1 VRILPQQTVGEVIE
15 ITGGEAI
22 VSFGSIMM
30 RAKLEK
36 LVNVGEEEFYQQVMI
51 KKRGGENIFNELN
64 TRMANFSVTLDV
76 RGMRAEEAATAVIQY
91 MDEALLLNIKE
102 VKIIHGKGD
111 GILRKV
117 VRDNLRSIDEVIH
130 IEDEHIERGG
140 SGATVVRLK

>member
-1 VRILPQQTVGEVIE
+1 
-15 ITGGEAI
+15 
-22 VSFGSIMM
+22 
-30 RAKLEK
+30 
-36 LVNVGEEEFYQQVMI
+36 MI

>member
-1 VRILPQQTVGEVIE
+1 MRILPQQTVGEVIE

>member
-1 VRILPQQTVGEVIE
+1 M
-15 ITGGEAI
+15 
-22 VSFGSIMM
+22 SFGSIMM

-51 KKRGGENIFNELN
+51 KKREAGENIFNELN

-130 IEDEHIERGG
+130 IEDEHIERGRKW
-140 SGATVVRLK
+140 SHRSQAKMTDEQYKP

>member
-64 TRMANFSVTLDV
+64 TRMANFP
-76 RGMRAEEAATAVIQY
+76 
-91 MDEALLLNIKE
+91 
-102 VKIIHGKGD
+102 
-111 GILRKV
+111 
-117 VRDNLRSIDEVIH
+117 
-130 IEDEHIERGG
+130 
-140 SGATVVRLK
+140 

>member
-1 VRILPQQTVGEVIE
+1 LPQQTVGEVIE

>member
-1 VRILPQQTVGEVIE
+1 MPQQTVGEVIE

-51 KKRGGENIFNELN
+51 KREAGENIFNELN

>member
-1 VRILPQQTVGEVIE
+1 
-15 ITGGEAI
+15 